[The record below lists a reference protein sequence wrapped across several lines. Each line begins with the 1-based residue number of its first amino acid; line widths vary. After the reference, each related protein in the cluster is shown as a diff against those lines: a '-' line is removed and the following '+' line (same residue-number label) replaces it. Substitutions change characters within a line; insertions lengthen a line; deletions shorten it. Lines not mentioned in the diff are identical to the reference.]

1 METKAFWLVMN
12 ITIIV
17 PEITARLS
25 YTFDWIFAQQLG
37 VEYRIVTKNP
47 EAISEGLT
55 IHYDNVA
62 ADISIPNL
70 GLLIEKEITPQVI
83 EFGVWNELPTLFA
96 SSKSGFTLPFDL
108 FSAVFYL
115 LSRYEEYLPFT
126 PDKHQRYPAT
136 ESVLYRYDL
145 LHRPIVD
152 EWLCA
157 FEKVLNNKGILTKQ
171 RSFEYLP
178 TYDIDIAWSYANK
191 GLKRSFGGALRDIL
205 NGRFS
210 SVIER
215 IKVLRGSKK
224 DPFDSFDF
232 IENCHHGFS
241 QRPIYFLLKSL
252 QNTAFDKNNLP
263 STAQMKDLILRISA
277 NNIIGIHPS
286 YYSKEQPELLA
297 REKSRLELIIA
308 KPVTHSRQHYIR
320 IKFPDTCYQLIEQ
333 GISDDYSMGYSTH
346 LGFRAGTSF
355 SFFWYDLIRDQS
367 SQLKMTP
374 FCFMDATAHYELKL
388 SVQESFTQLYLLKER
403 IQKVNG
409 KLTTIFHNFSLGRDE
424 QWEGWAEAYQKFIK
438 NLN

>member
-1 METKAFWLVMN
+1 METKASWLDMS

-17 PEITARLS
+17 PEITTRLL
-25 YTFDWIFAQQLG
+25 YTFDWIFVQQLG
-37 VEYRIVTKNP
+37 VEYKIATQNS
-47 EAISEGLT
+47 EAITEDLT

-62 ADISIPNL
+62 HGFSIPNV
-70 GLLIEKEITPQVI
+70 GLLFEKEINTHVV
-83 EFGVWNELPTLFA
+83 ESGLWNELPTLFT
-96 SSKSGFTLPFDL
+96 SSENGFTLPFDL
-108 FSAVFYL
+108 FSSVFYL
-115 LSRYEEYLPFT
+115 LSRYEEYLPFN

-152 EWLCA
+152 EWLYA
-157 FEKVLNNKGILTKQ
+157 FEKVLNNKGVLTKQ
-171 RSFEYLP
+171 KSFEYLP

-191 GLKRSFGGALRDIL
+191 GLKRSLGGALRDVL
-205 NGRFS
+205 NGHFS

-215 IKVLRGSKK
+215 IGVLSGNKK
-224 DPFDSFDF
+224 DPFDSFGF
-232 IENCHHGFS
+232 IENCHQGFS
-241 QRPIYFLLKSL
+241 QRPIYFLLTSWK
-252 QNTAFDKNNLP
+252 NTAFDKNNLP
-263 STAQMKDLILRISA
+263 STTPMRALIQRISA

-286 YYSKEQPELLA
+286 YYSKEQSKRLA
-297 REKSRLELIIA
+297 REKSYLESIIA

-333 GISDDYSMGYSTH
+333 GISEDYSMGYSTH

-355 SFFWYDLIRDQS
+355 SFFWYDLIKEQS

-388 SVQESFTQLYLLKER
+388 SAQESFTQLYLLKER

-409 KLTTIFHNFSLGRDE
+409 KLTTIFHNFSLGTDKE
-424 QWEGWAEAYQKFIK
+424 WLGWANAYQEFIQK
-438 NLN
+438 MK